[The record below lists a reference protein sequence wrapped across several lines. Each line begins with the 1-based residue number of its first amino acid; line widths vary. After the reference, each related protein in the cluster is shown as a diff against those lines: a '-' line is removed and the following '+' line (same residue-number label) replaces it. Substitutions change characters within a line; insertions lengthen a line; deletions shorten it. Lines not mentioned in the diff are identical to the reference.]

1 MISGRIPSE
10 VETAIRK
17 LMVGYAGNIT
27 SVLCQF
33 PSQQVNCCLKF
44 LFVIIVMRVLK
55 VICND
60 FLVVK
65 VNCWSHVFNIIQP
78 I

>member
-1 MISGRIPSE
+1 MT
-10 VETAIRK
+10 ETVNEMHT
-17 LMVGYAGNIT
+17 LVNIYI
-27 SVLCQF
+27 L
-33 PSQQVNCCLKF
+33 
-44 LFVIIVMRVLK
+44 LK

-65 VNCWSHVFNIIQP
+65 VNCSWTVFNIIKS